1 MHHFGSENTKKTE
14 SDMRLQIKLGTAILA
29 TVLLGAGAAPVAA
42 QKSADTLRITM
53 RDALPNVDPY
63 YNNLRTGVVMH
74 HQAWDG
80 LVYRDPETFKVEPL
94 LATEWKLPDTT
105 TIEFTLRP
113 GVKFHDGSPFSADD
127 VVYTL
132 NLASDP
138 TSKVSTPANYNWIE
152 KAEKTGDLSV
162 RVKLKRPTPAALEY
176 FAMVLPIYP
185 KAYREKVGAEGY
197 AKAPVGTGPYK
208 ITKVE
213 PGVSIDFE
221 RFEDYWAGSPKPKPS
236 IKKLSVRFVPD
247 ATTEMTELLASR
259 ADWIW
264 NLNPDQFENVN
275 KLPHITAVRKESMRV
290 GYLSLDAAGRTGADN
305 PITKLK
311 VRQAIWHA
319 IDRQAMA
326 DKLVTG
332 GSRVPAAPC
341 FPTQFGCNGEAATI
355 YDYNPAK
362 AKQLLAEAGY
372 PDGFDLDVAS
382 YVLPQWGSAV
392 QNYLIAVGI
401 RAKLNQLQTAA
412 LIQKA
417 KAGELRAYVGSWGSY
432 SINDVSAFMPNFLDG
447 GADDYARDPDVQ
459 KWLIEGGSSN
469 DPEVRNKAYS
479 AAIQRVTQQ
488 AYFEPLHTYVTTYG
502 YSKQLEFTP
511 YSDELPRFYLAKWK

>member
-1 MHHFGSENTKKTE
+1 MGVQLRFGA
-14 SDMRLQIKLGTAILA
+14 AILA
-29 TVLLGAGAAPVAA
+29 AALVGAGASPALA

-80 LVYRDPETFKVEPL
+80 LVYRNPETFKNEPL
-94 LATEWKLPDTT
+94 LATEWKLPDST

-113 GVKFHDGSPFSADD
+113 GVKFHDGSAFTADD

-132 NLASDP
+132 NLVSDP
-138 TSKVSTPANYNWIE
+138 ASKVSTPANYNWIE

-162 RVKLKRPTPAALEY
+162 RVKLKRPTPAALDY
-176 FAMVLPIYP
+176 FAMVVPIYP

-213 PGVSIDFE
+213 AGASIDFE
-221 RFEDYWAGSPKPKPS
+221 RFEDYWAGSPKGKPA
-236 IKKLSVRFVPD
+236 IKKMSVRFVPD

-264 NLNPDQFENVN
+264 NMNPDQFENVN
-275 KLPHITAVRKESMRV
+275 KLPHIAAVRKESMRV

-311 VRQAIWHA
+311 VRQAIWHS

-372 PDGFDLDVAS
+372 PDGFDLEVAS

-417 KAGELRAYVGSWGSY
+417 KAGELRTYIGSWGSY

-459 KWLIEGGSSN
+459 KWLIEGGSSI

-479 AAIQRVTQQ
+479 AVIQRVTQQ
-488 AYFEPLHTYVTTYG
+488 AYFAPLHTYVTTYG
-502 YSKQLEFTP
+502 YSKQLDFTP

>member
-1 MHHFGSENTKKTE
+1 MTE
-14 SDMRLQIKLGTAILA
+14 GRMRVRSKLLAAIFTTA
-29 TVLLGAGAAPVAA
+29 LLMAPAMA
-42 QKSADTLRITM
+42 QKSADTLRIVM

-80 LVYRDPETFKVEPL
+80 LVYRNPETFKNEPL
-94 LATEWKLPDTT
+94 LATEWKMPDTT

-113 GVKFHDGSPFSADD
+113 NVKFHDGTTLTADD

-132 NLASDP
+132 TVASDP
-138 TSKVSTPANYNWIE
+138 NSKVSTPANYNWIE

-162 RVKLKRPTPAALEY
+162 RVTLKRPTPAALEY
-176 FAMVLPIYP
+176 FALVIPIYP
-185 KAYREKVGAEGY
+185 KAYREKVGPEGY

-221 RFEDYWAGSPKPKPS
+221 RFEDYWAGSPKPKPA

-275 KLPHITAVRKESMRV
+275 KLPHIMAVRKESMRV

-305 PITKLK
+305 PLTKLK

-341 FPTQFGCNGEAATI
+341 FPTQFGCNGEAATL

-372 PDGFDLDVAS
+372 PDGFDLELAS

-392 QNYLIAVGI
+392 QNYLLAVGI

-412 LIQKA
+412 LTQRA
-417 KAGELRAYVGSWGSY
+417 KAGELRAYLGSWGSF
-432 SINDVSAFMPNFLDG
+432 SVNDVSAFMPNFFDG
-447 GADDYARDPDVQ
+447 GADDYARDLDVI
-459 KWLIEGGSSN
+459 KWLMEAGSSN
-469 DPEVRNKAYS
+469 DPEVRTKAYS
-479 AAIQRVTQQ
+479 SAIKRITEQ
-488 AYFEPLHTYVTTYG
+488 AYFLPLHTYVTTYG
-502 YSKQLEFTP
+502 YSRQLDFTP